1 MYHKERH
8 EATPDS
14 IRDVNGLKPHLC
26 SLALYRGKLQPD
38 QCQKC
43 AAGCKYGMRL
53 LHLMGMQRGE
63 ERFELRV
70 KDLAVQGQAL
80 PTLHQRL
87 KKRKK

>member
-1 MYHKERH
+1 
-8 EATPDS
+8 
-14 IRDVNGLKPHLC
+14 
-26 SLALYRGKLQPD
+26 
-38 QCQKC
+38 
-43 AAGCKYGMRL
+43 
-53 LHLMGMQRGE
+53 MGMQRGE